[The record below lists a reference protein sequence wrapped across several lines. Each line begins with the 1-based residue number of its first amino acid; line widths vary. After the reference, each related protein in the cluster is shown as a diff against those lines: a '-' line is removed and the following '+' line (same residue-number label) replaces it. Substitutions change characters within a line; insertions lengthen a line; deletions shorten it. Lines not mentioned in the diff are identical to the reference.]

1 MTSGCILE
9 LPGNATSVRMQMPCR
24 VGFSVP
30 GLDPGGPGSGS
41 RKIPLLSISKLFVYC
56 YHSDINFTKCGQV
69 LNHFLRQLK
78 KKKKNSMVS
87 KTMYGNTL
95 KII

>member
-1 MTSGCILE
+1 MTSGCILR

-41 RKIPLLSISKLFVYC
+41 RKIPLLSISSFLFIVIIVI
-56 YHSDINFTKCGQV
+56 SIL
-69 LNHFLRQLK
+69 LNADK
-78 KKKKNSMVS
+78 
-87 KTMYGNTL
+87 Y
-95 KII
+95 